1 MMQQGDHRQKALE
14 CLAASERDFA
24 AGDDRKGA
32 EELWG
37 AAKHVLTAAAQR
49 RGWGCATRKDL
60 FFTAH
65 WLAEELEEPL
75 VKAGF
80 LSADKF
86 REHVKHGDMEDF
98 EIEIDGRVVYQFVR
112 WMVEKSMAEQSG

>member
-1 MMQQGDHRQKALE
+1 MEQEDHLQKALE
-14 CLAASERDFA
+14 SLAASERKFVV
-24 AGDDRKGA
+24 GDDRRAA

-37 AAKHVLTAAAQR
+37 AVKHALTAAAVS
-49 RGWGCATRKDL
+49 RGWSYDTRKDL

-65 WLAEELEEPL
+65 WLAEELQEPL

-80 LSADKF
+80 TMADKF

-98 EIEIDGRVVYQFVR
+98 EIELDRPIVHRFVH
-112 WMVEKSMAEQSG
+112 WMAANLTTGQAG

>member
-1 MMQQGDHRQKALE
+1 MMNQEDYGQKALE
-14 CLAASERDFA
+14 CLAASERDFK
-24 AGDDRKGA
+24 AGDDRKAA

-37 AAKHVLTAAAQR
+37 AAKHVLTAAAER

-65 WLAEELEEPL
+65 WLAEELQEPL

-80 LSADKF
+80 TMADKF

-98 EIEIDGRVVYQFVR
+98 EIELDGPVVHRFVH
-112 WMVEKSMAEQSG
+112 WMVEKMTTGQIG